1 MPTESEI
8 ISVMNRFDPRLH
20 FAAAIGWAV
29 FAVVTLAALMS
40 ATLAAAQAEQRARSD
55 AERLLAE
62 FATQVRDAISMTL
75 ESRRALLQATSAQ
88 GVLPP
93 VGDPAALRSV
103 LLATQVRFPEFAWLG
118 AANAGGHVVAE
129 TGASGWGA
137 DVSQLAWFQRGRAGN
152 FASDPHALPP
162 QTAAEVG
169 PQAAGLL
176 IDMAVP
182 MGDGG
187 ALGAFVQWAWVEQ
200 QVTQMQQ
207 ALSRSRRVELMLVA
221 RDGKVLVGPANWL
234 GRTLGGDQEAA
245 ESGQYLVGARTQLRL
260 ADGLGLGWTAIVRQH
275 ADVALAPA
283 KQTRDTVF
291 FTVFA
296 AGLLAAAAAVLATR
310 LLTRRLAGLAE
321 QAEAVRRGEQTS
333 LVVPQ
338 GADEVS
344 RIGATLAHA
353 VDHLQA
359 EKRTLQLLNVELD
372 LRVAERT
379 RRIERMAAE
388 SRHVAVTQERLRI
401 ARELHDTLAHSL
413 MALLTQIRVV
423 RKLGRRLDAAS
434 LDAELG
440 RAEEVAAAGL
450 VDSRAAIAQ
459 MRGNGVRETGLG
471 TALRDL
477 VRRMGERTGLAVDLQ
492 TDEAMAKASDEQAE
506 TAFHIVEE
514 ALRNVERHAAA
525 RHVRVTLGSVQAP
538 GKLSHMQVEV
548 ADDGIGFDTAQRK
561 AGHYGLRGMQ
571 EQAVLIGA
579 RLEVHSR
586 PGQGTRLLLEFDT

>member
-1 MPTESEI
+1 M
-8 ISVMNRFDPRLH
+8 SVLKRLDPRLH

-29 FAVVTLAALMS
+29 FAVVTLAALMA
-40 ATLAAAQAEQRARSD
+40 ATLAAVQAERRARSD
-55 AERLLAE
+55 AERQLAE
-62 FATQVRDAISMTL
+62 LATQVRDAVSMTL
-75 ESRRALLQATSAQ
+75 ESRRSLLQATAAQ

-93 VGDPAALRSV
+93 LGDPAALRSV
-103 LLATQVRFPEFAWLG
+103 LIATQVRFPEFAWLG
-118 AANAGGHVVAE
+118 VAGASGQVVAE
-129 TGASGWGA
+129 TGPSGWGSDA
-137 DVSQLAWFQRGRAGN
+137 SQLAWFQRGRSGS
-152 FASDPHALPP
+152 FASDPHAPP
-162 QTAAEVG
+162 PG
-169 PQAAGLL
+169 AAGVAPAEAGRL

-182 MGDGG
+182 MGEGG
-187 ALGAFVQWAWVEQ
+187 ALGAFVEWAWVER

-207 ALSRSRRVELMLVA
+207 ALSRGRQIELMLAA
-221 RDGKVLVGPANWL
+221 RDGTVLVGPADWR
-234 GRTLGGDQEAA
+234 GRTLAGEQAAA
-245 ESGQYLVGARTQLRL
+245 EAGRYLVGSRTQLRL
-260 ADGLGLGWTAIVRQH
+260 ADGLGLGWMAIVRQR

-291 FTVFA
+291 VTVFA

-310 LLTRRLAGLAE
+310 LLTRRLAALAA
-321 QAEAVRRGEQTS
+321 QAGAVRRGEQTS
-333 LVVPQ
+333 LVVPP

-344 RIGATLAHA
+344 RIGATLAQV

-359 EKRTLQLLNVELD
+359 EKQTLQSLNVELD

-413 MALLTQIRVV
+413 MALLTQIRLV
-423 RKLGRRLDAAS
+423 RKLGPRLDAAG

-477 VRRMGERTGLAVDLQ
+477 ARRVGERTGLAVTLQ
-492 TDEAMAKASDEQAE
+492 TDESMAKASDEQAE
-506 TAFHIVEE
+506 TAFRIVEE
-514 ALRNVERHAAA
+514 ALRNVERHADA
-525 RHVRVTLGSVQAP
+525 RHVRVELGSVQTP
-538 GKLSHMQVEV
+538 GKLSRMRVEV
-548 ADDGIGFDTAQRK
+548 GDDGIGFDTTQRK

-571 EQAVLIGA
+571 EQAALIGA
-579 RLEVHSR
+579 RLEVQSS
-586 PGQGTRLLLEFDT
+586 PGNGTRLVLEFDT